1 MKRVIMILSAGIAA
15 ALFAGIVAADEKPN
29 ANYQAALNAITAQRG
44 TADAAAA
51 AWADAIKERFT
62 QQPAALEAC
71 AKQKSE
77 VGQVICSLAVTGN
90 LGGGQAFAPPAQ
102 MASQAPPAVPMPPPE
117 EEHWF
122 LRGVKGTFSG
132 ALAIADRWLGWKG
145 IAEGRRERVQL
156 AEIQGN
162 TQLGMFQTFGQF
174 GQSSVAAVAGVSR
187 DALQT
192 MGGMQQPSY
201 TYTYNVPG
209 YANFGSGDFQLWLN
223 SFNRRCT
230 GGQAAAGGNAQ
241 GTTGASYAGQGAPGG
256 NASC

>member
-122 LRGVKGTFSG
+122 LRGVKGTWNG

-145 IAEGRRERVQL
+145 ITEGRRERVQL
-156 AEIQGN
+156 AEIQSN

-174 GQSSVAAVAGVSR
+174 GQSSVASVAG
-187 DALQT
+187 LGQQGFQT
-192 MGGMQQPSY
+192 FGAMQQPSY
-201 TYTYNVPG
+201 VYNVSG
-209 YANFGSGDFQLWLN
+209 LANFGAGQLSYWQD
-223 SFNRRCT
+223 SYNRRCT

-241 GTTGASYAGQGAPGG
+241 GTTGATNAGQGAPGG